1 MQSHYTTSDT
11 SNASASYPAPERSV
25 SEATRV
31 RGLSI
36 INKVT
41 GQVIQTDTHQLRLSR
56 MRRRVKAWADTWGRV
71 YDESKHRLVMVTLT
85 YADKDSWRPNHIRD
99 FLIRYRRSIKGEL
112 LAYAWVAELQK
123 RGAVHYHLLL
133 VVRRG
138 TKVPKPDLFWRHG
151 LTKIET
157 ARTVWYIVKYASKG
171 DGTADYPVGLRMFAV
186 WLSVSAVP
194 DLLRYNFRL
203 SVLPGWLREIVQSVG
218 EGWPVRR
225 PGGGWVYRG
234 EVLIS
239 PYRVLLACD

>member
-1 MQSHYTTSDT
+1 MQSNYTSVDTKNTSVPT
-11 SNASASYPAPERSV
+11 TERSV
-25 SEATRV
+25 SGARR

-41 GQVIQTDTHQLRLSR
+41 GEVVKTDTHELRLSR
-56 MRRRVKAWADTWGRV
+56 MRRRVKAWAEAWSRV
-71 YDESKHRLVMVTLT
+71 YDQNKHRLIMVTLT
-85 YADKDSWRPNHIRD
+85 YKDCDGWRPNHIRD
-99 FLIRYRRSIKGEL
+99 FLVRYRRAIRGEL

-138 TKVPKPDLFWRHG
+138 ARIPKPDVYWHHG
-151 LTKIET
+151 LTRIET

-171 DGTADYPVGLRMFAV
+171 DTADYPHGLRLYAV
-186 WLSVSAVP
+186 WLSITAVS
-194 DLLRYNFRL
+194 DLLFFNFRL

-225 PGGGWVYRG
+225 PGGGWLYRSD
-234 EVLIS
+234 LLLS
-239 PYRVLLACD
+239 PYRVVLASV